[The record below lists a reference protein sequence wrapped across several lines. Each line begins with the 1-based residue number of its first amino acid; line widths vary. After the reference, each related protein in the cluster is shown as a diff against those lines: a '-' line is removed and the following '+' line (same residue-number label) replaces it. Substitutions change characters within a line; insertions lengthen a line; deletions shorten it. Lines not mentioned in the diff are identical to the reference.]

1 MKVALLTMFSGLS
14 PTYSL
19 VNVAADQ
26 IRMLLQAGIQVKM
39 LVSESCP
46 DGERTGVFLD
56 ERLEWGKITNTLHG
70 KAIQW
75 HDYTAPTGQVHD
87 TFFEE
92 ADHIAKDLVA

>member
-26 IRMLLQAGIQVKM
+26 IRMLLQAGVAVKM
-39 LVSESCP
+39 LVSEACS
-46 DGERTGVFLD
+46 DQERTGIFAD
-56 ERLEWGKITNTLHG
+56 ERLEWVKITNTLHG

-75 HDYTAPTGQVHD
+75 HDYSSPTGQVHD
-87 TFFEE
+87 TFLRRPTTSP
-92 ADHIAKDLVA
+92 KTL